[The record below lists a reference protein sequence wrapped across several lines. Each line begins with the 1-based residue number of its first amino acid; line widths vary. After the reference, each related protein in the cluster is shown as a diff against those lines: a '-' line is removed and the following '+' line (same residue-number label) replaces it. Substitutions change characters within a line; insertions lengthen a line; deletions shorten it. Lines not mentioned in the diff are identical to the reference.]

1 MSVLQIASID
11 LKLPVQVFENELQDA
26 VSNWSEPMY
35 YELKPMST
43 RMGKSMFKL
52 VVKNDNSD
60 ELEVIAERDDAS
72 GDIIFH
78 PLKLSNYRNSFYVY
92 SGNHDIE
99 GEQEDPCM
107 FFCWAMSRICQNHK
121 SGFAYIDTKGQPFII
136 KNGSHLNHPTVA
148 LVDGDGNVYSTTD
161 AKTVRGASES
171 VDFSVQKPIGEWL
184 NENAEVQRE
193 VAKLSSIT
201 DKMNYVGKYLI
212 NARIKEDIDA
222 DEFMDIFRQAG
233 VIGFSEPSVMN
244 IYKLLM

>member
-1 MSVLQIASID
+1 MSALQIASID
-11 LKLPVQVFENELQDA
+11 LKLPVQAFENELQDA
-26 VSNWSEPMY
+26 VSNWGEPMR

-52 VVKNDNSD
+52 IITNDNSD
-60 ELEVIAERDDAS
+60 ELEVIAERDDTS

-92 SGNHDIE
+92 NGSQDVE

-121 SGFAYIDTKGQPFII
+121 SNFAYVDTKGQPFVL
-136 KNGSHLNHPTVA
+136 KKGSHVSGVTVA
-148 LVDGDGNVYSTTD
+148 LVDGDGNVYSCAG
-161 AKTVRGASES
+161 AKSVKGASES
-171 VDFSVQKPIGEWL
+171 IDFSVQKPIGEWL
-184 NENAEVQRE
+184 NENPEVQRE
-193 VAKLSSIT
+193 VAQLTTIT
-201 DKMNYVGKYLI
+201 DKMNYVGKFLI

>member
-1 MSVLQIASID
+1 MSALQIATID
-11 LKLPVQVFENELQDA
+11 LKLPVQAFENELQDA
-26 VSNWSEPMY
+26 INNYSEQMNY
-35 YELKPMST
+35 ALKPMST

-52 VVKNDNSD
+52 TIDNTNGS
-60 ELEVIAERDDAS
+60 ELNVIAERDDVS

-78 PLKLSNYRNSFYVY
+78 PLKLSNMHESFYEFN
-92 SGNHDIE
+92 GDHDIA
-99 GEQEDPCM
+99 GQSEDPCM
-107 FFCWAMSRICQNHK
+107 FFCYAMSRICQNHK
-121 SGFAYIDTKGQPFII
+121 SSFAYVGTDGIPFVI
-136 KNGSHLNHPTVA
+136 KDGSLKRGVTVA
-148 LVDGDGNVYSTTD
+148 LVDTDGNVYSCTG
-161 AKTVRGASES
+161 AKTVKGATES

-193 VAKLSSIT
+193 VAKLPSIT